1 MKINAREHNPPII
14 QELLNEITPEE
25 TEATEL
31 QMQLLDFAS
40 WILKHYSIQDDGGF
54 HYVNSMG
61 EYTPTYKVIQHYLED
76 EQD

>member
-40 WILKHYSIQDDGGF
+40 WILKHYSIKDEGGF

-61 EYTPTYKVIQHYLED
+61 VYTPTYKVIQHYLED